1 MVSFYS
7 LARPFIKVSVLAV
20 IVLAIMMTIGSYAYA
35 DDSNK
40 KSGILE
46 KKNKSFFS
54 FLGLDNLLTDKKSK
68 DKKENNLRSLEK
80 PKKFIRF
87 KGPKSGVISA
97 NSLAEKDSLLDVSLE
112 EYYLKQFDSK
122 INISADMQAKP
133 SILFSLSP
141 NKITSHNQPLKI
153 GYSPY
158 SKGRRNVSGG
168 SQITFTLDKNGTYL
182 DPKAFKLSLGSSFL
196 INNAPKASNFDYYNS
211 IVRRAYNFS
220 LGLGYEGFVLDAS
233 YSQENTLSQT
243 GLKGFDIGFGYYD
256 SDWSTSISFARYNH
270 NYEDQSYSKTF
281 TQQFSDYNDD
291 PLSKIDAFEFK
302 AIIQIYPHVSLSG
315 KYSYYRYDNFFRM
328 HPDDHM
334 FTFGTFFSF

>member
-7 LARPFIKVSVLAV
+7 LARSLTKVSVLT
-20 IVLAIMMTIGSYAYA
+20 IMMTVGSYAYA
-35 DDSNK
+35 DDSKK
-40 KSGILE
+40 KSDTLE

-54 FLGLDNLLTDKKSK
+54 FLGLDNLLTDKEPK
-68 DKKENNLRSLEK
+68 DKKENNLRNLEK

-97 NSLAEKDSLLDVSLE
+97 QSLASKDPLLDASLE
-112 EYYLKQFDSK
+112 EYYLKEFGSK
-122 INISADMQAKP
+122 INVSASLLAKP

-141 NKITSHNQPLKI
+141 SKVINNNQPLKI

-158 SKGRRNVSGG
+158 SKGGHDVAGG

-196 INNAPKASNFDYYNS
+196 INNASKASNFDYYNS
-211 IVRRAYNFS
+211 IIRRAYNFS

-233 YSQENTLSQT
+233 YSQEDSLSQA
-243 GLKGFDIGFGYYD
+243 GLKGFDVGFGYYD

-270 NYEDQSYSKTF
+270 NYKDQSYGKAF
-281 TQQFSDYNDD
+281 THQFSDYNDD
-291 PLSKIDAFEFK
+291 PLSNIDAFEFK
-302 AIIQIYPHVSLSG
+302 AVIQIFPHVSLSG
-315 KYSYYRYDNFFRM
+315 KYSYYRYDNFFRI